1 MSIEHF
7 INSKTQQKAETEA
20 VTVRLPLGTV
30 AAIDEFSLTLG
41 VTRQE
46 VIAEF
51 VADSLSRALTH
62 YEEMKNKPDLL
73 EPMVSAGDG
82 TSKRYFVLNTNR
94 SNNDEDHFKM
104 VTEGLAAAFTVGWK
118 HKIDVL
124 REGDTVFLYESKV
137 GIVGIGQATGKTEV
151 LDYYEQID
159 GTHQQVLTDYKRV
172 APLNAREIKKITGS
186 NMRFLHTMFNISSR
200 DGELLEKHISIIN

>member
-7 INSKTQQKAETEA
+7 INSKTQKKAETEA
-20 VTVRLPLGTV
+20 VTVRLPLGTI

-51 VADSLSRALTH
+51 VTDSLSRALTL
-62 YEEMKNKPDLL
+62 YEEMQNKPDLL
-73 EPMVSAGDG
+73 EPMMSAEDG
-82 TSKRYFVLNTNR
+82 TWKRYFILNTNR
-94 SNNDEDHFKM
+94 SNNDKDHFRM
-104 VTEGLAAAFTVGWK
+104 VTEGLAEAFTDGWK

-137 GIVGIGQATGKTEV
+137 GIVGVGQATGKTEV
-151 LDYYEQID
+151 LDYYNEID
-159 GTHQQVLTDYKRV
+159 GRHRQVLTDYKRV
-172 APLNAREIKKITGS
+172 APPLNAREIKKITGS

-200 DGELLEKHISIIN
+200 DGESLEKQI